1 MGLVGMRFEFERRD
15 ERQLP
20 EGVLRAVVLRG
31 DA

>member
-1 MGLVGMRFEFERRD
+1 MGLVGMRFEDRD

-20 EGVLRAVVLRG
+20 EGELRAVVLRG